1 MSSSTTASLYTTA
14 VAESYDRLRPVDD
27 LWQELFELLVAE
39 GDLAGRRVLDVGSG
53 TGVVALALADRGAK
67 VWGVEPS
74 REMLARA
81 RATVGRRV
89 ALKHARAERLPFE
102 EASFERAVL
111 RLVVH
116 HLDRPLAFRELARVL
131 VPGGRVVAAT
141 FHPDHFT
148 GFWLNDYFPSLE
160 RLDRARFPAAA
171 ELAHELAA
179 AGFAEARFRRL
190 SQSATVGREEA
201 LERIRGRYI
210 STLRL
215 VDPREFARGAARAER
230 ELPREIA
237 YRLEWLVAVAARVPG

>member
-39 GDLAGRRVLDVGSG
+39 GDLVGRRVLDVGSG
-53 TGVVALALADRGAK
+53 TGAVALALAERGAD

-89 ALKHARAERLPFE
+89 ALKQARAERLPFKDR
-102 EASFERAVL
+102 SFDRAVL
-111 RLVVH
+111 RLVLH
-116 HLDRPLAFRELARVL
+116 HLDRPVAFRELARVL

-141 FHPDHFT
+141 FHPDHFA
-148 GFWLNDYFPSLE
+148 GFWLNEYFPSLE
-160 RLDRARFPAAA
+160 RLDRSRFPAPP
-171 ELAHELAA
+171 ELVHELAA
-179 AGFAEARFRRL
+179 AGFVDACLRRL
-190 SQSATVGREEA
+190 SQSATIGREEA

-215 VDPREFARGAARAER
+215 VDPHEFARGVARAER
-230 ELPREIA
+230 ELPDEIA
-237 YRLEWLVAVAARVPG
+237 YRLEWLVAIAERGRG